1 MDRKERRID
10 FAEDAV
16 YQLRSWAEI
25 DCAGENGWELLCEP
39 GERALLIVKDGAG
52 RLRIDGDSYELG
64 RSGIG
69 PIICRRLE
77 LKPDNGGRLQG
88 FCLTLAAFHARGAA
102 QGPTF
107 VEETSRV
114 AEPWPRM
121 LYERLLPLFDE
132 LATVCRGTGA
142 SRSGAS
148 LGRGRL
154 LYTMLEELAAAS
166 SRPEEA
172 GRSDPIEDTIT
183 YMERNYREDIPRERL
198 ARLAGLSPW
207 HYSVKFKQSTGMS
220 PIAYLN
226 GIRIRKARELLLR
239 PNAGLKEVAL
249 ETGHRDEFYFSRKFK
264 TTVGVSPTVYVR
276 NIPERLANLCFP
288 YDGNMMALQ
297 LTPFASIVD
306 EEAPHRSDYFRRISY
321 PLTGQLLS
329 ERNMGQLERARPYLI
344 ICGDDQDYNREQLA
358 RIAPTLVLSWTGM
371 GWREH
376 LRQIGGATGREKEAE
391 RWLAAY
397 EENAAEARQYIRRTV
412 GNASCLAVALYEDKL
427 IAYRSRNMGELLYR
441 DLQMVQPF
449 EAGSP
454 TFIKRRIDLEQ
465 LLAWDADVLLL
476 HVYEDPRAES
486 WVARLERD
494 ERWQALKAV
503 RERRIFRIDGAIW
516 REYSA
521 YSQQYM
527 LQQTQRMLARI

>member
-1 MDRKERRID
+1 MDQQKHRTD
-10 FAEDAV
+10 FAGETV
-16 YQLRSWAEI
+16 YQLRSWTEI
-25 DCAGENGWELLCEP
+25 DCAGEAGWELECKP
-39 GERALLIVKDGAG
+39 GERALLVVKEGGG
-52 RLRIDGDSYELG
+52 RLRIDGDDCQLG

-69 PIICRRLE
+69 PIACRRLA
-77 LKPDNGGRLQG
+77 LKPDNGGRLRG
-88 FCLTLAAFHARGAA
+88 FCLTLAELDVRGAVH
-102 QGPTF
+102 TL
-107 VEETSRV
+107 VEEVPRRPG
-114 AEPWPRM
+114 PWSGT
-121 LYERLLPLFDE
+121 LYERMRPLLDE
-132 LATVCRGTGA
+132 LAAVCRGPLPFRGGA
-142 SRSGAS
+142 AALR
-148 LGRGRL
+148 RGRL
-154 LYTMLEELAAAS
+154 LYALLEELAAAS
-166 SRPEEA
+166 SQREEA
-172 GRSDPIEDTIT
+172 GSSDPIGDTIA

-207 HYSVKFKQSTGMS
+207 HYSARFKQSTGLS

-239 PNAGLKEVAL
+239 PHAGLKEIAL
-249 ETGHRDEFYFSRKFK
+249 ETGYRDEFYFSRKFK

-276 NIPERLANLCFP
+276 KTPERLANLCFP
-288 YDGNMMALQ
+288 YDGSMMALQ
-297 LTPFASIVD
+297 LTPCVSIVD
-306 EEAPHRSDYFRRISY
+306 EGAPHRRDYFSRIPY

-344 ICGDDQDYNREQLA
+344 ICGDDQEYNRERLA

-376 LRQIGGATGREKEAE
+376 LQQIGEATGREKEAE
-391 RWLAAY
+391 RWLDAY
-397 EENAAEARQYIRRTV
+397 DENAAEARLNVRRTA
-412 GNASCLAVALYEDKL
+412 GNASCLAVALCEDKL

-441 DLQMVQPF
+441 DLQMAQPF

-465 LLAWDADVLLL
+465 LLAWNADVLLL
-476 HVYEDPRAES
+476 HVYGDSRSES

-503 RERRIFRIDGAIW
+503 RERRVFRIDGAIW

-527 LQQTQRMLARI
+527 LQQAQRMLARI